1 MGKSTISMEN
11 HHFSWVNP
19 STKPQLFTPRDV
31 DGIPVDVEGKRTSL
45 VGGNLAQKFWDLCD
59 FEQQKQDSNIWGWVK
74 TLVPSEPQN
83 SW

>member
-59 FEQQKQDSNIWGWVK
+59 F
-74 TLVPSEPQN
+74 
-83 SW
+83 